1 MMVLTIRGKTV
12 GEKLLIIKEESCSG
26 SCSMFPE
33 HWTEETLE
41 KAGKHVYTTG
51 DEVDSNGYGR
61 AFEGLYDG
69 VNVRINVLT
78 SGTIDNINPSY
89 DQP

>member
-1 MMVLTIRGKTV
+1 MIILTIRGKTSYKL
-12 GEKLLIIKEESCSG
+12 GKNKLLIIKEKSCF
-26 SCSMFPE
+26 MFPE
-33 HWTEETLE
+33 NRTEETLE

-51 DEVDSNGYGR
+51 DEVDSNGYGH